1 MVIGSMFVYH
11 FVDPDLRVEILPCK
25 CLKKISC
32 KFQKNVCFLEVFW
45 LLKIAFRS
53 SLDLYFNPSIIKF
66 RMGEK
71 IHAKA
76 IVDVSRGAGGRIF
89 L

>member
-1 MVIGSMFVYH
+1 MFVYH
-11 FVDPDLRVEILPCK
+11 FVDPDLRVEIFPCK
-25 CLKKISC
+25 YLKKISC
-32 KFQKNVCFLEVFW
+32 KFKKNVCFLGGFW
-45 LLKIAFRS
+45 GLRIAFRS

-71 IHAKA
+71 IHTKA
-76 IVDVSRGAGGRIF
+76 IGDVSRDAGGRVF